1 MSTGRATMHVVDDDS
16 ALFTAWCAGD
26 RTAGAKLF
34 DRHYESVAR
43 FFHNKVNESVASDL
57 IQNTFLGCVEARERF
72 RGQSSF
78 RTFLFAVARNLLHKH
93 YREHQGPRGRIDFG
107 EVTACDLAPT
117 ASAVMR
123 AHEEKQLLL
132 QALRRVPIE
141 CQEAM
146 ELLYWEK
153 LTVVEIAEVFGIPV
167 GTVKTRLHRGRR
179 LLEEQMALL
188 AETPELLEST
198 LANLETWAENVR
210 AQMIRTPRPP

>member
-1 MSTGRATMHVVDDDS
+1 VDDDRR
-16 ALFTAWCAGD
+16 LFDAWCAGD
-26 RTAGAKLF
+26 RAAGAALF

-43 FFHNKVNESVASDL
+43 FFHNKVADTAASDL
-57 IQNTFLGCVEARERF
+57 IQNTFLGCVEARDRF
-72 RGQSSF
+72 RGESGF

-93 YREHQGPRGRIDFG
+93 YREHQGPRGRVDFG

-117 ASAVMR
+117 ASAVLR
-123 AHEEKQLLL
+123 ADEEKQLLL
-132 QALRRVPIE
+132 QALRRIPIE
-141 CQEAM
+141 CQEAL

-153 LTVVEIAEVFGIPV
+153 LAVAEIAEIVGIPV

-198 LANLETWAENVR
+198 LANLDGWAEGVR
-210 AQMIRTPRPP
+210 AQMDEKARTPRPP

>member
-1 MSTGRATMHVVDDDS
+1 MTETDAQ
-16 ALFTAWCAGD
+16 LFAAWCAGD
-26 RTAGAKLF
+26 RSSGATLF
-34 DRHYESVAR
+34 DRHYESIAR
-43 FFHNKVNESVASDL
+43 FFHNKVDDASAADL

-72 RGQSSF
+72 RGDSGF

-93 YREHQGPRGRIDFG
+93 YRDHQGPRGRIDFG

-117 ASAVMR
+117 ASEVLR
-123 AHEEKQLLL
+123 ADEEKLLLL

-153 LTVVEIAEVFGIPV
+153 LTVAEIAEIAGIPA

-188 AETPELLEST
+188 AATPALLEST
-198 LANLETWAENVR
+198 LANLEGWAEDVR
-210 AQMIRTPRPP
+210 TQIVRSPRRP

>member
-1 MSTGRATMHVVDDDS
+1 MTEADDRT
-16 ALFTAWCAGD
+16 LFAAWCAGD
-26 RTAGAKLF
+26 RTAGAALF

-43 FFHNKVNESVASDL
+43 FFHNKVSDASASDL
-57 IQNTFLGCVEARERF
+57 IQNTFLGCIEARERF
-72 RGQSSF
+72 RGDSGF

-93 YREHQGPRGRIDFG
+93 YRDNQGPRGRIDFG

-117 ASAVMR
+117 ASEVLR
-123 AHEEKQLLL
+123 ADEEKLLLL

-153 LTVVEIAEVFGIPV
+153 LTVAEIAEIAGIPV

-188 AETPELLEST
+188 AATPALLEST
-198 LANLETWAENVR
+198 LANLDGWAEDVR
-210 AQMIRTPRPP
+210 TQIVRSPRRP